1 MWFHL
6 AIVSAA
12 SKAFS
17 QALTKKLLR
26 SYGVLELTAYTQAAA
41 ALMILPLL
49 LIPDFI
55 NIPHTWSFQKAA
67 WTTITLNIIA
77 IIPLVEAIRRSDLSY
92 ALPFLGLT
100 PVFSIVAGWLI
111 RGEQVSLLGMA
122 GIVIVVIGALGID
135 VKSFRD
141 WITLGGKRVFNDKG
155 VWMVSSVAF
164 IYSISSVYDKI
175 ATLQSG
181 PISFV
186 WYSCVCRAIILMVI
200 FYVWKGFSG
209 QGDGEKLPGV
219 RNILFLYAVIGLAY
233 NIESLSQMFALQGGL
248 VAYVLAVKRLSI
260 LMTSVIG
267 VTLFNETFTWSRFVG
282 AAVMVAGATIIYFA

>member
-26 SYGVLELTAYTQAAA
+26 SYSVLEISAYAQLVAAV
-41 ALMILPLL
+41 MIFPLL
-49 LIPDFI
+49 FIPDFI
-55 NIPHTWSFQKAA
+55 NIPRTWSFQKAA
-67 WTTITLNIIA
+67 WITITLNIVA

-92 ALPFLGLT
+92 ALPFLGVT

-111 RGEQVSLLGMA
+111 RGEEVSPLGVV
-122 GIVIVVIGALGID
+122 GIVIVVVGALGID

-141 WITLGGKRVFNDKG
+141 WIMLGGKRVFKDKG
-155 VWMVSSVAF
+155 VWMVTSVAF
-164 IYSISSVYDKI
+164 IYSISSVYDKV
-175 ATLQSG
+175 ATLSSD
-181 PISFV
+181 PVSFV
-186 WYSCVCRAIILMVI
+186 WYSAVCRATILMVI
-200 FYVWKGFSG
+200 FYAWKKESKPDEAKISSG
-209 QGDGEKLPGV
+209 LY
-219 RNILFLYAVIGLAY
+219 RSMLFYGLIGLSFNVEA
-233 NIESLSQMFALQGGL
+233 LSQMLALQHGL

-267 VTLFNETFTWSRFVG
+267 VAFFGEMFAWSRFAGASMMIVG
-282 AAVMVAGATIIYFA
+282 ATVIYFA